1 MSELRPGVYEAL
13 LTKLLA
19 MRLPDDESLYQL
31 AALDRADTPALLARH
46 LAAILE
52 SVLRA
57 PSFEADPERQIAFCN
72 ELIDSLSRQAH
83 LDGPFDELLDQ
94 RARQLLEVLRPPETP
109 LAKLEPL
116 PRPTIPLSQ
125 NALLVASKQEPA
137 LAGELRRELAS
148 ADRVDLLCA
157 FVKWSGIRVLL
168 DELRQVRA
176 RGVPIRVITT
186 TYTGVTE
193 ARALDE
199 LAALGVE
206 IKVCY
211 ETGSTR
217 LHAKAWLF
225 ERDSGFSTAYIGSSN
240 LSHSALH
247 EGLEWNVRLT
257 QAVSASL
264 LERFRA
270 TFETYWADPS
280 FEPYVPEDFQAAI
293 GRAVQ
298 SFDTELVPFDILPYP
313 FQRDMLYQL
322 EVERRRHDRWRNL
335 LVAATGTGKTVVSA
349 FDYKRLSEEWGGA
362 SLLFVAHRHEILKQ
376 SLATFRNVLRDGNF
390 GELMV
395 AGERPT
401 EGRHVFASIQSL
413 HALGRSRLDAF
424 ARDAYDVVVVDEF
437 HHAEAPTYQSLLERL
452 QPKVLLG
459 MTATPERADGLD
471 IKRWFDG
478 HIAVEL
484 RLWDALEQGL
494 LCPFQYF
501 GVADDVDLSEIRWS
515 RGGYDLG
522 QLEGVYTGNDA
533 RVAKVL
539 KALSDIVED
548 QSEMRALGFC
558 VSVRHAHYMAECFQR
573 AGIPA
578 VAVSADSTPTERS
591 DALQALR
598 TREINVIFAVDLFNE
613 GLDIPEIDT
622 VLFLRP
628 TESPV
633 VFLQQLGRGL
643 RRTDSKAGLTVL
655 DFIGQQHQRF
665 RFEER
670 YKALLGGDRRH
681 VLRQIEDGF
690 PYLPA
695 GCAINLDRQS
705 EKAILDNIRRT
716 VAHLRSQLSEQLRE
730 LGDVSLRQFVEKS
743 GFALEDVYSG
753 SNPGWTVIR
762 RQAGFVAGSGP
773 DEAQLG
779 RALGRMLHID
789 DPLRVAA
796 YLDWLSDPRP
806 PDVQRSNER
815 ERRLLQMLH
824 FGLWSASPTS
834 SSLQASL
841 ERLWSNS
848 NIVSELR
855 ELLELL
861 GDRASRLAPEA
872 GLEPEIPLRLHGRYS
887 RNELLA
893 AFGETTAERPATWRE
908 GVKWIERYTL
918 DVFLVTLNKTER
930 HFSPTTRYRDYP
942 ISPRLFH
949 WESQSTTSEASPTG
963 QRYIHHVERGS
974 RMLLF
979 VRESNVGD
987 NLGASPFV
995 FLGTASYVRH
1005 QGERPMAIVWELEH
1019 EMPPDLFQA
1028 AKVAA

>member
-1 MSELRPGVYEAL
+1 MSELQPGVYEAL
-13 LTKLLA
+13 LTQWLVT
-19 MRLPDDESLYQL
+19 RLPADERLYRT
-31 AALDRADTPALLARH
+31 ASLDRADAPALLARH

-52 SVLRA
+52 SALRA
-57 PSFEADPERQIAFCN
+57 PSFDDNPERQIAFCN
-72 ELIDSLSRQAH
+72 ELIDRVCNQAR
-83 LDGPFDELLDQ
+83 LDGVLDELLNEP
-94 RARQLLEVLRPPETP
+94 ARQLLEVLRPAGTP
-109 LAKLEPL
+109 LGKGESL

-168 DELRQVRA
+168 DELRQVQA

-199 LAALGVE
+199 LAGLGAT

-257 QAVSASL
+257 QAVSAPL

-270 TFETYWADPS
+270 AFETYWADPS
-280 FEPYVPEDFQAAI
+280 FEPYVSEDFRAAI
-293 GRAVQ
+293 GRAAPTVE
-298 SFDTELVPFDILPYP
+298 TELVPFDIQPYP
-313 FQRDMLYQL
+313 FQREMLYQL
-322 EVERRRHDRWRNL
+322 EVERKRHNRWRNL

-349 FDYKRLSEEWGGA
+349 FDYKRLSEEWGGT
-362 SLLFVAHRHEILKQ
+362 SLLFVAHRQEILKQ
-376 SLATFRNVLRDGNF
+376 SLATFRNILRDGNF

-424 ARDAYDVVVVDEF
+424 TPDAYDVVIVDEF
-437 HHAEAPTYQSLLERL
+437 HHAEAPTYQRLLERL

-459 MTATPERADGLD
+459 MTATPERSDGLD

-484 RLWDALEQGL
+484 RLWDALDQGL

-501 GVADDVDLSEIRWS
+501 GIADDVDLSQLRWS
-515 RGGYDLG
+515 RGGYDRG
-522 QLEGVYTGNDA
+522 QLEGLYTGNDA

-539 KALSDIVED
+539 KALGDIVED
-548 QSEMRALGFC
+548 PRAMRALGFC
-558 VSVRHAHYMAECFQR
+558 VTVEHAHYMAACFQR

-578 VAVSADSTPTERS
+578 GAVSADSTPAERS
-591 DALQALR
+591 HALQALR

-643 RRTDSKAGLTVL
+643 RRTDGKAGLTVL

-670 YKALLGGDRRH
+670 YKALLGGDRRQ
-681 VLRQIEDGF
+681 VLRQIQDGF

-705 EKAILDNIRRT
+705 AKAILDNIRGT
-716 VAHLRSQLSEQLRE
+716 VAHLR
-730 LGDVSLRQFVEKS
+730 
-743 GFALEDVYSG
+743 
-753 SNPGWTVIR
+753 
-762 RQAGFVAGSGP
+762 
-773 DEAQLG
+773 
-779 RALGRMLHID
+779 
-789 DPLRVAA
+789 
-796 YLDWLSDPRP
+796 
-806 PDVQRSNER
+806 
-815 ERRLLQMLH
+815 
-824 FGLWSASPTS
+824 
-834 SSLQASL
+834 
-841 ERLWSNS
+841 
-848 NIVSELR
+848 
-855 ELLELL
+855 
-861 GDRASRLAPEA
+861 
-872 GLEPEIPLRLHGRYS
+872 
-887 RNELLA
+887 
-893 AFGETTAERPATWRE
+893 
-908 GVKWIERYTL
+908 
-918 DVFLVTLNKTER
+918 
-930 HFSPTTRYRDYP
+930 
-942 ISPRLFH
+942 
-949 WESQSTTSEASPTG
+949 
-963 QRYIHHVERGS
+963 
-974 RMLLF
+974 
-979 VRESNVGD
+979 
-987 NLGASPFV
+987 
-995 FLGTASYVRH
+995 
-1005 QGERPMAIVWELEH
+1005 
-1019 EMPPDLFQA
+1019 
-1028 AKVAA
+1028 